1 MQDLLK
7 FIVRYSNFLVLL
19 GLEVVAFLLIVN
31 FNEYPRYHA
40 LSTANTV
47 VAAQYKMV
55 NDVEDYF
62 SLDSQNQLLSQEN
75 AELRNRIAILEDWV
89 KDSLCLAESRYLKGS
104 LNYIPARVIQLDT
117 RSTRNYLTLDKGT
130 RDGVTV
136 GMGVQCPMGVVG
148 QVRSVSEH
156 YAVVIPVIHVKS
168 QLSCQFL
175 KNGYAATLSW
185 NGVNYRYADLND
197 VACHME
203 VEVGDTLV
211 TSGLTAAFPQ
221 GIAVGVVDKCELG
234 SGDSYYTIRV
244 QLSTDFR
251 QLNYVQIIDNRDANE
266 LNKLVDELD

>member
-7 FIVRYSNFLVLL
+7 FIVKYSNFLVLL
-19 GLEVVAFLLIVN
+19 GLEVVAFLLLVN

-40 LSTANTV
+40 LSTANRM

-62 SLDSQNQLLSQEN
+62 SLDEQNRLLSMEN
-75 AELRNRIAILEDWV
+75 AELRSRIATLEDWV
-89 KDSLCLAESRYLKGS
+89 EDSLCLVSASYLTGKVR
-104 LNYIPARVIQLDT
+104 YIPARVIQLDT
-117 RSTRNYLTLDKGT
+117 RSSRNYFTLNKGSL
-130 RDGVTV
+130 DGVEQ

-148 QVRSVSEH
+148 QVKSVSDH
-156 YAVVIPVIHVKS
+156 YSVVIPLIHVKS
-168 QLSCQFL
+168 QLSCKFK

-211 TSGLTAAFPQ
+211 TSGLAASFPQ

-244 QLSTDFR
+244 QLATDFR
-251 QLNYVQIIDNRDANE
+251 KLNYVQVIDNRDANE
-266 LNKLVDELD
+266 LNRLANGLD